1 MVKYV
6 SLSLAVVLSGFAAS
20 QGEPVSLGV
29 SKPIDIHVTQ
39 VVWQPTGQAL
49 IYKRDEEKGIGLG
62 VFTAK
67 NFEGK
72 IVLHLR
78 KDENEE
84 TYWLSDS
91 RAALVVVHSPAL
103 EAKTKST
110 QIRIYLVNADTQ
122 TSRELFRDTFDNKV
136 VPSVDVDTSP
146 SLEHAIVT
154 FRNSQGSYH
163 KVLTLGGGSFSD
175 SPDLDRAEK
184 QGLSGPI
191 WSVDGTAIYSNAV
204 RTIFYVTDKVNRVNI
219 SGGAAGTITF
229 ADESLKVATSTT
241 NITLS
246 KGGSDDT
253 YATSLTGLT
262 FRVKMSPPVP
272 KSGTTVMELMPTNA
286 ILRPIRFRGPW
297 VSTGAAG
304 VKLVPQNQSLVLH
317 FDQSNAQ
324 DTSVWLTRGTQ
335 KGAPAALVAVHV
347 SDTWLPD
354 TKNAVA
360 YTIDGALFFRSIG
373 N

>member
-1 MVKYV
+1 MMKFLTV
-6 SLSLAVVLSGFAAS
+6 SVLTVVSGLAFS
-20 QGEPVSLGV
+20 QGDPVSLGV
-29 SKPIDIHVTQ
+29 AKPVDIHVTQ
-39 VVWQPTGQAL
+39 VDWQPTGRAL
-49 IYKRDEEKGIGLG
+49 IYQREEEKGIGLG
-62 VFTAK
+62 VYTSS

-91 RAALVVVHSPAL
+91 KAALVVVHSPAL

-122 TSRELFRDTFDNKV
+122 TARELFKETFDSKV
-136 VPSVDVDTSP
+136 LPSVDVDISP

-163 KVLTLGGGSFSD
+163 KVLTIGGGNLSD

-184 QGLSGPI
+184 EGMSGPT
-191 WSVDGTAIYSNAV
+191 WSVDGTAIYANGTGSKADASERFV
-204 RTIFYVTDKVNRVNI
+204 RA
-219 SGGAAGTITF
+219 GGSDGVAGTITF
-229 ADESLKVATSTT
+229 IADDSKGATSTVG
-241 NITLS
+241 ITLTGTDS
-246 KGGSDDT
+246 AEIYST
-253 YATSLTGLT
+253 ALSSLV
-262 FRVKMSPPVP
+262 FRLKISPPMP
-272 KSGTTVMELMPTNA
+272 KTGATVMELMPSNA

-297 VSTGAAG
+297 VTSNKVGAN
-304 VKLVPQNQSLVLH
+304 LVPQNQSLVLH

-324 DTSVWLTRGTQ
+324 DTSVWLSRGNQ

-347 SDTWLPD
+347 TDTWLPEV
-354 TKNAVA
+354 KSGVA